1 VTPAMRRSINSLP
14 VVLKPLPDEL
24 LSSWLARH
32 AAFYE
37 VGSPRLLSH
46 LGLEAPCLEDLDDG
60 PSLAQQIG
68 LADCFRCVPA
78 RIAAMSHAG
87 ACNDVRRL
95 IRRAPPAQRCQTC
108 TGPDLTS
115 NTVPVLKSWVQG
127 WRITCRACGT
137 RLTDITSERHPGE
150 IHQYND
156 LFSTLWEKA
165 CEGEAAFEEHE
176 DDAGDTPSP
185 AALMRLLLLP
195 RWPDPG
201 ELAEGYRPSRLLNA
215 VVPGFDEAVHRYG
228 LERHMV
234 RQPFLPMMLRI
245 ALLAGLA
252 SVMRDPVRM
261 VKDLRQQT
269 RLGGRQRFEALE
281 SGKGRGLPF
290 LSHVGS

>member
-1 VTPAMRRSINSLP
+1 MRRSINSLP

-37 VGSPRLLSH
+37 VGNRRLLSH
-46 LGLEAPCLEDLDDG
+46 LGLEASCLEALDYG
-60 PSLAQQIG
+60 SSLAQQIV
-68 LADCFRCVPA
+68 LADCFRCEPA

-108 TGPDLTS
+108 TGPELTS
-115 NTVPVLKSWVQG
+115 NRDPVLKSWVQG

-156 LFSTLWEKA
+156 LFITLWERA

-176 DDAGDTPSP
+176 DDAGDAPSP
-185 AALMRLLLLP
+185 AMLMRLLLLP
-195 RWPDPG
+195 RWPEPG
-201 ELAEGYRPSRLLNA
+201 ELSEGYRPSRLLNA

-234 RQPFLPMMLRI
+234 RQPFLPMMLRT

-252 SVMRDPVRM
+252 TVMRDPVRM